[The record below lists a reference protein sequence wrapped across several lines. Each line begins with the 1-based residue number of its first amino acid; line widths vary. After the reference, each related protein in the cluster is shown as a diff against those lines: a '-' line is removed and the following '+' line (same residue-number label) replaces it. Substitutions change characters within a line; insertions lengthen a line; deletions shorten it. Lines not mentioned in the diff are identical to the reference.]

1 MQRPHRR
8 GCCRVAHNAALPDW
22 LTLKLSDSLLAY
34 TAHLTVARLVVE
46 LYPLPQSFLPTPQ
59 KNLTMTR
66 TMKNTTTL
74 MLVMTALLGA
84 CDNNPPTTESKTT
97 VSINEW
103 FDARYE
109 EELQFSPINLT
120 FLGRKDRNNELGEFS
135 YAAFAKELAWKKQ
148 TVEDMQRLYDY
159 ESLTPSEQ
167 VSYDIWLYQYQQTA
181 ASEPFFYN
189 GLTFDQMNGI
199 QSFIPTFLINFHR
212 VEDAD
217 DLRAYIARIKDV
229 RPRMQELMT
238 IAQQSATA
246 GAVSPGFALDG
257 VIEQSTAIISGQ
269 PFVNHAEQD
278 SDLWADIQQEAAKL
292 VENATINQQQADAL
306 LAEAKT
312 ALQQNFLPAYQDII
326 AWAESQKDRAP
337 EVVSGVGGQPNG
349 VAYYNHRLSTQTTT
363 DLTAEEIHQIGL
375 DEVARIRKE
384 MQGIMS
390 EVKFEGDLAA
400 FFDHVRDGEWNYY
413 PDTDP
418 GREAYITDAT
428 AAIDNIKSKLPEFFG
443 LLPKADLVV
452 KRVEAFRERDG
463 AAQHYYP
470 GTPDGSRPGIYYAH
484 LSDMTAMPKNQL
496 EVIAYHEGLPGHH
509 MQISIAQEL
518 EDVPQF
524 RTQAGFTA
532 YSEGW
537 GLYSEVLAREIPG
550 TYVDPYNRFGQLTSE
565 IWRAIRLVVDTGL
578 HAKGWTE
585 QQAIDYFMQNSPEPL
600 ESVRSEIQRYIVMP
614 GQATSY
620 KIGML
625 KIQQLRTKAE
635 AALGEN
641 FDIRGFHDTVLGG
654 GAMPLPI
661 LERVVDQWIAS
672 VKAAS

>member
-1 MQRPHRR
+1 MQ
-8 GCCRVAHNAALPDW
+8 
-22 LTLKLSDSLLAY
+22 T
-34 TAHLTVARLVVE
+34 
-46 LYPLPQSFLPTPQ
+46 PL
-59 KNLTMTR
+59 R
-66 TMKNTTTL
+66 ITTL
-74 MLVMTALLGA
+74 LTFLIAVIVSG
-84 CDNNPPTTESKTT
+84 CDNNPTPASPEAGA
-97 VSINEW
+97 VPEAQLAINEW

-120 FLGRKDRNNELGEFS
+120 FLGRKERNDELGSFS
-135 YAAFAKELAWKKQ
+135 YDAFAKELAWKKQ
-148 TVEDMQRLYDY
+148 TVEELKRLYDY
-159 ESLTPSEQ
+159 QSLSPAEQ
-167 VSYDIWLYQYQQTA
+167 VSYDIWVYQYERMA
-181 ASEPFFYN
+181 ESEKFFYS

-199 QSFIPTFLINFHR
+199 QSFVPTFLINFHR
-212 VEDAD
+212 VENAD
-217 DLRAYIARIKDV
+217 DLRAYIARIDDV
-229 RPRMQELMT
+229 APRMREALDIATKSSSGGT
-238 IAQQSATA
+238 ITP
-246 GAVSPGFALDG
+246 VFALDG
-257 VIEQSTAIISGQ
+257 VIEQTQAVITGA
-269 PFVNHAEQD
+269 PFNANAAED
-278 SDLWADIQQEAAKL
+278 SDIWADIKQEANTL
-292 VENATINQQQADAL
+292 VESDAMTQETADAL
-306 LAEAKT
+306 LAEAKE
-312 ALQQNFLPAYQDII
+312 ALTTQFQPAYESIVE
-326 AWAESQKDRAP
+326 WAENEKDKAP
-337 EVVSGVGGQPNG
+337 KISTGIGDQPNG
-349 VAYYNHRLSTQTTT
+349 AAYYKHRLATQTTT
-363 DLTAEEIHQIGL
+363 DLTADEIHQIGL
-375 DEVARIRKE
+375 DEIARLRNDMLAI
-384 MQGIMS
+384 MQ
-390 EVKFEGDLAA
+390 EVKFDGDLAA
-400 FFDHVRDGEWNYY
+400 FFNHVRDGEWNYY
-413 PDTDP
+413 PDTDA
-418 GREAYITDAT
+418 GREGYITDAT

-484 LSDMTAMPKNQL
+484 LSDMAAMPKNQL

-550 TYVDPYNRFGQLTSE
+550 TYIDPYNRFGQLTSE

-600 ESVRSEIQRYIVMP
+600 ESVTSEIQRYIVMP

-625 KIQQLRTKAE
+625 KIQELREKAQ
-635 AALGEN
+635 ASLGAK
-641 FDIRGFHDTVLGG
+641 FDIRAFHDTVLGG
-654 GAMPLPI
+654 GALPLPV
-661 LERVVDQWIAS
+661 LERVVDQWIES

>member
-1 MQRPHRR
+1 MQ
-8 GCCRVAHNAALPDW
+8 
-22 LTLKLSDSLLAY
+22 T
-34 TAHLTVARLVVE
+34 
-46 LYPLPQSFLPTPQ
+46 PL
-59 KNLTMTR
+59 R
-66 TMKNTTTL
+66 ITTL
-74 MLVMTALLGA
+74 LTFLIAVIVSG
-84 CDNNPPTTESKTT
+84 CDNNPTPASPEAGAVPEAKLA
-97 VSINEW
+97 INEW

-120 FLGRKDRNNELGEFS
+120 FLGRKERNDELGSFS
-135 YAAFAKELAWKKQ
+135 YDAFAKELAWKKQ
-148 TVEDMQRLYDY
+148 TVEELKRLYDY
-159 ESLTPSEQ
+159 QSLSPAEQ
-167 VSYDIWLYQYQQTA
+167 VSYDIWVYQYERMA
-181 ASEPFFYN
+181 ESEKFFYS

-199 QSFIPTFLINFHR
+199 QSFVPTFLINFHR
-212 VEDAD
+212 VENAD
-217 DLRAYIARIKDV
+217 DLRAYIARINDV
-229 RPRMQELMT
+229 APRMREALDIAAKSSSGGT
-238 IAQQSATA
+238 ITP
-246 GAVSPGFALDG
+246 VFALDG
-257 VIEQSTAIISGQ
+257 VIEQTQAVITGA
-269 PFVNHAEQD
+269 PFNANAAED
-278 SDLWADIQQEAAKL
+278 SDIWADIKQEANTL
-292 VENATINQQQADAL
+292 VESDAMTQETADAL
-306 LAEAKT
+306 LAEAKE
-312 ALQQNFLPAYQDII
+312 ALTTQFQPAYESIVE
-326 AWAESQKDRAP
+326 WAENEKDKAP
-337 EVVSGVGGQPNG
+337 KISTGIGDQPNG
-349 VAYYNHRLSTQTTT
+349 AAYYKHRLATQTTT
-363 DLTAEEIHQIGL
+363 DLTADEIHQIGL
-375 DEVARIRKE
+375 DEIARLRNDMLAI
-384 MQGIMS
+384 MQ
-390 EVKFEGDLAA
+390 EVKFDGDLAA
-400 FFDHVRDGEWNYY
+400 FFNHVRDGEWNYY
-413 PDTDP
+413 PDTDA

-484 LSDMTAMPKNQL
+484 LSDMAAMPKNQL

-550 TYVDPYNRFGQLTSE
+550 TYIDPYNRFGQLTSE

-600 ESVRSEIQRYIVMP
+600 ESVTSEIQRYIVMP

-625 KIQQLRTKAE
+625 KIQQLREKAQ
-635 AALGEN
+635 ASLGAK
-641 FDIRGFHDTVLGG
+641 FDIRAFHDTVLGG
-654 GAMPLPI
+654 GALPLPV
-661 LERVVDQWIAS
+661 LERVVDQWIES